1 MNLFLDAINDM
12 VKNGK
17 KEGAKN
23 MKLLTTKKLMR
34 DSYDRIISI
43 GYGDAQNLLHYKT
56 PFAYSQRAC
65 DYYDVDGVL
74 ISTGYR
80 PLNEKNI
87 RRDNVLL
94 CDYNQQAR
102 LIRLDND
109 LSFTEKISLIDEL
122 LDSYIQQVTI
132 NKEDLK

>member
-12 VKNGK
+12 VK

-34 DSYDRIISI
+34 DSYNRIISI
-43 GYGDAQNLLHYKT
+43 GYGDAQYLLHYKIYKI
-56 PFAYSQRAC
+56 PFAYSRRVEGWAC

-74 ISTGYR
+74 ISTGYS
-80 PLNEKNI
+80 PLNEKNM

-102 LIRLDND
+102 IILLDND
-109 LSFTEKISLIDEL
+109 LSLAEKRSLIDDL
-122 LDSYIQQVTI
+122 LDSYIHQVKTF
-132 NKEDLK
+132 

>member
-1 MNLFLDAINDM
+1 
-12 VKNGK
+12 
-17 KEGAKN
+17 
-23 MKLLTTKKLMR
+23 
-34 DSYDRIISI
+34 
-43 GYGDAQNLLHYKT
+43 LLHYKN
-56 PFAYSQRAC
+56 PFAYSRRVEGWAC

-74 ISTGYR
+74 ISTGYS
-80 PLNEKNI
+80 PLNEKNM

-94 CDYNQQAR
+94 CDYNQQAK

>member
-12 VKNGK
+12 VK

-34 DSYDRIISI
+34 DSYNRIISI
-43 GYGDAQNLLHYKT
+43 GYGDAQYLLHYKI
-56 PFAYSQRAC
+56 PFAYSRRVEGWAC

-74 ISTGYR
+74 ISTGYS
-80 PLNEKNI
+80 PLNEKNM

-102 LIRLDND
+102 IILLDND
-109 LSFTEKISLIDEL
+109 LSLAEKRSLIDDL
-122 LDSYIQQVTI
+122 LDSYIHQVKTF
-132 NKEDLK
+132 